1 MRAAQKNVVETC
13 AKAQAA
19 IDNKFKEAKPS
30 LRRSSLSF
38 LSPAFKKTEA
48 SEAKR
53 QLEDMLTKKW
63 HPQLSSVE
71 PLVSF
76 PA

>member
-1 MRAAQKNVVETC
+1 MRTAQKDVVETC
-13 AKAQAA
+13 AIAQAA
-19 IDNKFKEAKPS
+19 IDIKFKEAKTS

-38 LSPAFKKTEA
+38 LSPPFTKIEA
-48 SEAKR
+48 LEQKR
-53 QLEDMLTKKW
+53 QLEDELTKRW

>member
-1 MRAAQKNVVETC
+1 MRAAQKDVAETC
-13 AKAQAA
+13 ATAQAA
-19 IDNKFKEAKPS
+19 INNKFKEP
-30 LRRSSLSF
+30 RSSLRQSS
-38 LSPAFKKTEA
+38 LSSLFPRFKKTEA